1 MRREGMPVWEEKW
14 SWPRLKEDS
23 KAREDFL
30 AEFQTFIRHVAS
42 QACFRTLEWGRDDE
56 LSEALI
62 AFNTAI
68 DLYQADK
75 GVPFLAYARVLMKR
89 RLIDYHRRQS
99 LRQAIS
105 LDQEEIGRGV
115 DIHLGLDEYREQ
127 EQNRERAEE
136 IQQYAKALAAF
147 QLTFQDLVAVS
158 PKHRD
163 SRETLLRAA
172 RELVLDTEL
181 WLQVERKRKVPMQAL
196 ALKTQIH
203 PKVLERGRKYI
214 LAVALLIAYQHDYVY
229 LREYV
234 VANEGGGKE

>member
-1 MRREGMPVWEEKW
+1 MPEWEDIKQW
-14 SWPRLKEDS
+14 QRLKEDPEV
-23 KAREDFL
+23 REAFL
-30 AEFQTFIRHVAS
+30 AEYQTFIRHVAS
-42 QACFRTLEWGRDDE
+42 QACFRSLEWGRDDE

-68 DLYQADK
+68 DLFVADR
-75 GVPFLAYARVLMKR
+75 GVPFLAYARVLIKR
-89 RLIDYHRRQS
+89 RLIDYYRKQR

-105 LDQEEIGRGV
+105 LDQEDVGRGI
-115 DIHLGLDEYREQ
+115 DIYLGLDDFREH

-136 IQQYAKALAAF
+136 IKQFSKALATF
-147 QLTFQDLVAVS
+147 QLTYQNLVEVS

-172 RELVLDTEL
+172 RVLAFDSVL
-181 WLQVERKRKVPMQAL
+181 WPQVERHGKVPMQAL

-214 LAVALLIAYQHDYVY
+214 LAVALLMANQHDYVY

-234 VANEGGGKE
+234 LTREREAKG

>member
-1 MRREGMPVWEEKW
+1 MPEWEDRKFW
-14 SWPRLKEDS
+14 QRLKEDTE
-23 KAREDFL
+23 ARDAFL
-30 AEFQTFIRHVAS
+30 AEHQTFVCHVAS
-42 QACFRTLEWGRDDE
+42 QACFHSLEWGKDDE

-62 AFNTAI
+62 AFNEAI
-68 DLYQADK
+68 DLFITDK
-75 GVPFLAYARVLMKR
+75 GVPFLAYARLLMKR
-89 RLIDYHRRQS
+89 RLIDYYRKHR

-105 LDQEEIGRGV
+105 LDQEDFGRGV
-115 DIHLGLDEYREQ
+115 DISLGLDEFREQ

-136 IQQYAKALAAF
+136 IQQFARALDTF
-147 QLTFQDLVAVS
+147 QLTYQNLVDLS

-172 RELVLDTEL
+172 RELAFDSEL
-181 WLQVERKRKVPMQAL
+181 WPQVERNGKVPMQAL

-214 LAVALLIAYQHDYVY
+214 LAVALLMANQHDYVY

-234 VANEGGGKE
+234 LTQRKEAKG

>member
-1 MRREGMPVWEEKW
+1 MPEWEDIRQW
-14 SWPRLKEDS
+14 QRLKEDPEV
-23 KAREDFL
+23 REAFL
-30 AEFQTFIRHVAS
+30 AEHQTFIRHVAS
-42 QACFRTLEWGRDDE
+42 QACFHTLEWGRDDE
-56 LSEALI
+56 LSEAMI
-62 AFNTAI
+62 AFNAAI
-68 DLYQADK
+68 DLFAMDK

-89 RLIDYHRRQS
+89 RLIDYYRRQR

-105 LDQEEIGRGV
+105 LDQEDIGRGV
-115 DIHLGLDEYREQ
+115 DIYLGLDEFREL

-136 IQQYAKALAAF
+136 IKQFSKALASF
-147 QLTFQDLVAVS
+147 QLTYQSLVEVS

-172 RELVLDTEL
+172 RELAFDSEL
-181 WLQVERKRKVPMQAL
+181 WAQVERSGKVPMQAL

-214 LAVALLIAYQHDYVY
+214 LAVALLIANQHDYVY

-234 VANEGGGKE
+234 LTQERVAKG

>member
-1 MRREGMPVWEEKW
+1 MPEWEEQW
-14 SWPRLKEDS
+14 TWQRLKEDLE
-23 KAREDFL
+23 AREAFL
-30 AEFQTFIRHVAS
+30 AESQAFIRHVAS
-42 QACFRTLEWGRDDE
+42 QACYRSLEWGRDDE

-62 AFNTAI
+62 AFNEAI
-68 DLYQADK
+68 DLFEVDK

-89 RLIDYHRRQS
+89 RLIDYYRRQR

-105 LDQEEIGRGV
+105 LDQEDIGRGIDV
-115 DIHLGLDEYREQ
+115 HLGLDEFREQ
-127 EQNRERAEE
+127 EQNCERAAE
-136 IQQYAKALAAF
+136 IQQFSKALATL
-147 QLTFQDLVAVS
+147 QLTYQDLVAVS

-172 RELVLDTEL
+172 RELAFDTEL
-181 WLQVERKRKVPMQAL
+181 WFQVERKGKVPMQAL

-214 LAVALLIAYQHDYVY
+214 LAVALLIANQHDYVY

-234 VANEGGGKE
+234 LPQERRAKG

>member
-1 MRREGMPVWEEKW
+1 MPEWEDIRQW
-14 SWPRLKEDS
+14 QRLKEDPEV
-23 KAREDFL
+23 REAFL
-30 AEFQTFIRHVAS
+30 AEYQTFIRHVAS
-42 QACFRTLEWGRDDE
+42 QACFHALEWGRDEE
-56 LSEALI
+56 LSEAMI
-62 AFNTAI
+62 AFNAAI
-68 DLYQADK
+68 DLFAMDK

-89 RLIDYHRRQS
+89 RLIDYYRRQR

-105 LDQEEIGRGV
+105 LDQEDIGRGI
-115 DIHLGLDEYREQ
+115 DIYLGLDEFREQ

-136 IQQYAKALAAF
+136 IQQFSKALASF
-147 QLTFQDLVAVS
+147 QLTYQSLVEVS

-172 RELVLDTEL
+172 RELAFDSEL
-181 WLQVERKRKVPMQAL
+181 WPQVERSGKVPMQAL

-214 LAVALLIAYQHDYVY
+214 LAVALLMANQHDYVY

-234 VANEGGGKE
+234 LTQERVAEG

>member
-1 MRREGMPVWEEKW
+1 MPVWEDIRQW
-14 SWPRLKEDS
+14 QRLKEDPEV
-23 KAREDFL
+23 REAFL
-30 AEFQTFIRHVAS
+30 AEYQTFIRHVAS
-42 QACFRTLEWGRDDE
+42 QACFHTLEWGRDDE
-56 LSEALI
+56 LSEAMI
-62 AFNTAI
+62 AFNAAI
-68 DLYQADK
+68 DLFAMDK

-89 RLIDYHRRQS
+89 RLIDYYRRQR

-105 LDQEEIGRGV
+105 LDQEDIGRGV
-115 DIHLGLDEYREQ
+115 DIYLGLDEFREQ

-136 IQQYAKALAAF
+136 IQQFSRALASF
-147 QLTFQDLVAVS
+147 QLTYQSLVEVS

-172 RELVLDTEL
+172 RELAFDSEL
-181 WLQVERKRKVPMQAL
+181 WAQVERSGKVPMQAL

-214 LAVALLIAYQHDYVY
+214 LAVALLMANQHDYVY

-234 VANEGGGKE
+234 LTQERVVKG

>member
-1 MRREGMPVWEEKW
+1 MPEWEEKW
-14 SWPRLKEDS
+14 PWQRLKEDS
-23 KAREDFL
+23 EAREDFL

-42 QACFRTLEWGRDDE
+42 RACFRSLEWGRDDE

-62 AFNTAI
+62 AFNVAI
-68 DLYQADK
+68 DLYEEDK

-89 RLIDYHRRQS
+89 RLIDYFRRQR

-105 LDQEEIGRGV
+105 LDQEDIGRGV
-115 DIHLGLDEYREQ
+115 DIHLGLDDYREQ

-136 IQQYAKALAAF
+136 IQQFAKALAAF
-147 QLTFQDLVAVS
+147 QLTFQDVVAVS

-172 RELVLDTEL
+172 RELAFDTEL
-181 WLQVERKRKVPMQAL
+181 WPQVERRGKVPMQAL
-196 ALKTQIH
+196 GLKTQIH

-214 LAVALLIAYQHDYVY
+214 LAVALLMANQHDYVY

-234 VANEGGGKE
+234 LPRESGERNE

>member
-1 MRREGMPVWEEKW
+1 MPEWEDKRVWQ
-14 SWPRLKEDS
+14 RLKEDS
-23 KAREDFL
+23 EAREAFL
-30 AEFQTFIRHVAS
+30 AEYQTFIRYVAS
-42 QACFRTLEWGRDDE
+42 QACFHSLEWGRDDE

-62 AFNTAI
+62 AFNEAI
-68 DLYQADK
+68 DLFVTDK

-89 RLIDYHRRQS
+89 RLIDYYRRNR
-99 LRQAIS
+99 LKQAIS
-105 LDQEEIGRGV
+105 LDQGDLGRGI
-115 DIHLGLDEYREQ
+115 DIHIGLDEFREQ

-136 IQQYAKALAAF
+136 IQQFSRSLASF
-147 QLTFQDLVAVS
+147 KLTYQSLVEVS

-172 RELVLDTEL
+172 RELAFDCEL
-181 WLQVERKRKVPMQAL
+181 WSQVERSGKVPMQAL

-214 LAVALLIAYQHDYVY
+214 LAVALLMANQHDYVY

-234 VANEGGGKE
+234 LTQEGGRKDE